1 MSSEL
6 FHGLAVLSF
15 VILLLIMLLRKIR
28 QPYFIAYILS
38 GVLLGPQVCN
48 IVNEA
53 EVISQLGEMGIVLLM
68 FFIGSE
74 IRLPDLTRAF
84 ARPLFI
90 ASVQVAVSLACMWGI
105 GTYLEWS
112 TTMTV
117 LMGFII
123 SLSSSA
129 IVFQY
134 LSRTGEMNS
143 QLGLIT
149 SGVLLIQD
157 ILVVPMVV
165 CLNFMAA
172 GNVSAVDLAK
182 VCAGG
187 MLILLLLRA
196 VSVRRPS
203 LPFKRDIIADHDL
216 QVFLGFAI
224 CFGMAWVTAWLG
236 LSAALGAFVAG
247 IVIGKDK
254 ATRWLGK
261 ALIPFRVFFL
271 AFFFIAVGLQLDLPF
286 FRDNVGTIVFVALS
300 VLLINSLLN
309 AMLFR
314 LAGNSWRDSLYGGA
328 LLSQIGEFS
337 FVLMTLAVSLGLVG
351 NYLYQVTLAVI
362 TLTMLLSSFWIT
374 VMQRLIYRLPLP
386 EKTTFS

>member
-1 MSSEL
+1 
-6 FHGLAVLSF
+6 
-15 VILLLIMLLRKIR
+15 
-28 QPYFIAYILS
+28 
-38 GVLLGPQVCN
+38 
-48 IVNEA
+48 
-53 EVISQLGEMGIVLLM
+53 
-68 FFIGSE
+68 
-74 IRLPDLTRAF
+74 
-84 ARPLFI
+84 
-90 ASVQVAVSLACMWGI
+90 
-105 GTYLEWS
+105 
-112 TTMTV
+112 
-117 LMGFII
+117 
-123 SLSSSA
+123 
-129 IVFQY
+129 
-134 LSRTGEMNS
+134 
-143 QLGLIT
+143 
-149 SGVLLIQD
+149 
-157 ILVVPMVV
+157 MVV

-172 GNVSAVDLAK
+172 GDVSAIDLGK

-187 MLILLLLRA
+187 TLILLLLRA
-196 VSVRRPS
+196 ASARRPS
-203 LPFKRDIIADHDL
+203 LPFKRDIAADHDL